1 MTVEIKRAATE
12 LASKVKG
19 ALAGGAVG
27 SIASVSGLDIIV
39 LWFWNSL
46 LHGLFLMLSV
56 DLPTMPDSVATAII
70 ALIGVLAGGWV
81 TPDKLPAG
89 TTVPVALAN
98 TPGDVARV
106 VGEIKTPAAQQ
117 KEIV

>member
-19 ALAGGAVG
+19 ALAGGALG
-27 SIASVSGLDIIV
+27 SIASVAGLDSIV
-39 LWFWNSL
+39 LWFWNDL
-46 LHGLFLMLSV
+46 LHSFLAF
-56 DLPTMPDSVATAII
+56 LPMMPDNVATAII

-81 TPDKLPAG
+81 TPDKLPSG
-89 TTVPVALAN
+89 TTAQLPGFSGGSVVA
-98 TPGDVARV
+98 GDV
-106 VGEIKTPAAQQ
+106 KTPAAQQ